1 MGASAS
7 CPYWV
12 GIKTAAAEKSTIL
25 ASKRRSQKALD
36 RPSAIIFPRRSS
48 IAISIAVAL
57 LATGFVSTSPALAAE
72 TVDEDGILQS
82 LEAVPAEEAIF
93 DDLATSEDNRAIVPT
108 DPSENIVLVS
118 KQGPDLEIGLPF
130 SGDAGNAVELVDA
143 ALAYDNGNGSTTVP
157 ISKSDGS
164 VQITTII
171 EDSTAPTSYRYEI
184 GSAEG
189 SKLRLF
195 EEGGVLIESMDGEY
209 LGGVASPWAYD
220 ANGTAVDTW
229 YEVEGSTLVQ
239 VVAHDAGPYT
249 YPIVADPWLGINL
262 FSYVKA
268 NRFVEGQP
276 VVDLQTSVWGMTQ
289 WGTPQ
294 GQVIME
300 TAGWTEAVTWSS
312 AARSALEGK
321 QSMRDQFVCHAYGSP
336 FAGEWNLER
345 FRVNRTAHWAVGVG
359 THHCNWNTPNGI

>member
-1 MGASAS
+1 MAS
-7 CPYWV
+7 
-12 GIKTAAAEKSTIL
+12 E
-25 ASKRRSQKALD
+25 RRPQTTLD
-36 RPSAIIFPRRSS
+36 RPSVIIPPGRRS

-57 LATGFVSTSPALAAE
+57 LGTGLVSTSPALAAE
-72 TVDEDGILQS
+72 TVDEDGILQA

-93 DDLATSEDNRAIVPT
+93 DDLARSEGHRAIVPL
-108 DPSENIVLVS
+108 DPSENVVLVS
-118 KQGPDLEIGLPF
+118 TQGPDLEIGLPF
-130 SGDAGNAVELVDA
+130 SGDAANAVELLDA
-143 ALAYDNGNGSTTVP
+143 VLAYDNGNGSTTVP
-157 ISKSDGS
+157 VSKSDGS

-195 EEGGVLIESMDGEY
+195 EEGGVLIESTDGEY
-209 LGGVASPWAYD
+209 LGGVAAPWAYD
-220 ANGTAVDTW
+220 ANGIAVDTW

-249 YPIVADPWLGINL
+249 YPIVADPWLGIRL
-262 FSYVKA
+262 FAHVKA
-268 NRFVEGQP
+268 NRVQNQQP
-276 VVDLQTSVWGMTQ
+276 IVDLQPSVWGMAQ

-321 QSMRDQFVCHAYGSP
+321 QSMRDQFVCHAYGAP

-345 FRVNRTAHWAVGVG
+345 FRVNRTVHWAFGVAV
-359 THHCNWNTPNGI
+359 HLCNWETSNRF

>member
-1 MGASAS
+1 MVS
-7 CPYWV
+7 
-12 GIKTAAAEKSTIL
+12 KSI
-25 ASKRRSQKALD
+25 SQKSLD
-36 RPSAIIFPRRSS
+36 QRSAMIPPGRRS
-48 IAISIAVAL
+48 IAISVAVAL
-57 LATGFVSTSPALAAE
+57 LVTGFVSTSPAFAAE
-72 TVDEDGILQS
+72 TVDKDRILQA
-82 LEAVPAEEAIF
+82 LKAVPGEEGIF
-93 DDLATSEDNRAIVPT
+93 DDLATSEDHRAIVPS
-108 DPSENIVLVS
+108 DPSESVVLAS
-118 KQGPDLEIGLPF
+118 TQGPDLEIGLPF
-130 SGDAGNAVELVDA
+130 SGDAVNAVELLDA

-157 ISKSDGS
+157 VSKSDGS
-164 VQITTII
+164 VQITTVI

-189 SKLRLF
+189 SQLRLF
-195 EEGGVLIESMDGEY
+195 EDGGVVIESTTGEY
-209 LGGVASPWAYD
+209 LGGVATPWAYD

-239 VVAHDAGPYT
+239 VVAHDAGSYA
-249 YPIVADPWLGINL
+249 YPIVADPWLGIKL

-268 NRFVEGQP
+268 NRTVEGQP
-276 VVDLQTSVWGMTQ
+276 VVDLQPSVWGMAQ

-312 AARSALEGK
+312 ATRSALEGK

-345 FRVNRTAHWAVGVG
+345 FRVNRTVHWSYGVAV
-359 THHCNWNTPNGI
+359 HHCNWLTSNRY